1 MTAQAHAERAH
12 ALLGASKAAQWI
24 NCPPSARL
32 QESVPD
38 KRSSYADEGTAA
50 HELSEIKLRRR
61 ILPCDSKER
70 KQLETALEYLKQ
82 NPLYDAEM
90 ENAIQDYVEIVEERF
105 MAAKA
110 RSSDAIA
117 LLEERLDFSEWV
129 PNGYGTGDVVLI
141 ADGVMEIIDLKYGK
155 GVPVSAIGN
164 PQMRLYALG
173 ALDGFGFLYDIREVH
188 MTIVQPRLDSV
199 STDVMKVD
207 ELLEWAETVVKPA
220 AALADA
226 GEGEFKPG
234 DHCRWCK
241 VKATCRARV
250 DENMQA
256 LRHEF
261 QDPALLTLDEI
272 GSILYVAEKLAAW
285 AKDVGDY
292 AFNQAKAGK
301 RVPGWKLVE
310 GRSNRAI
317 SDKDAATKALENAEV
332 NGRKLEKDKYLKP
345 QELLGIGELEKRIG
359 KKDLAALI
367 GDLIVK
373 PPGKPVL
380 VVETDP
386 RAELNSIEGDF
397 AGEDFSDG

>member
-1 MTAQAHAERAH
+1 MSQQAHAERAH
-12 ALLGASKAAQWI
+12 ALLGASKAEQWI

-50 HELSEIKLRRR
+50 HELSEIKLRGR

-70 KQLETALEYLKQ
+70 KKLDAALEYLKQ

-90 ENAIQDYVEIVEERF
+90 ENAIQEYVEIVEERF

-110 RSSDAIA
+110 RSSDAIV

-141 ADGVMEIIDLKYGK
+141 ADGVMEIVDLKFGK
-155 GVPVSAIGN
+155 GVPVSAISN

-199 STDVMKVD
+199 STDIMKVE

-241 VKATCRARV
+241 VKATCRARA
-250 DENMQA
+250 DENMKA
-256 LRHEF
+256 LQYEF
-261 QDPALLTLDEI
+261 QDPALLSLEEV

-285 AKDVGDY
+285 AKDIGEY
-292 AFNQAKAGK
+292 AFEQAKAGK
-301 RVPGWKLVE
+301 RIPSWKLVE

-317 SDKDAATKALENAEV
+317 TDKGAAWKVLENAEI
-332 NGRKLEKDKYLKP
+332 NGEKLDKDKFLKP

-359 KKDLAALI
+359 KKELTGLI

-373 PPGKPVL
+373 PAGKPTL
-380 VVETDP
+380 VPETDP
-386 RAELNSIEGDF
+386 RAELNSIESDF
-397 AGEDFSDG
+397 ENIDMED